1 MVAGALVMMGSSTAA
16 AAGIAGGL
24 VFVFGGTGAGLAGYK
39 MNTRTAGLTDFQFKQ
54 YEEKVTY
61 CWYVCS
67 TSILGSYT
75 CAIFLSFTANI
86 AFSLLLTRT
95 RCLC

>member
-61 CWYVCS
+61 CWYVWQLDWS
-67 TSILGSYT
+67 L
-75 CAIFLSFTANI
+75 I
-86 AFSLLLTRT
+86 AKKLVENRRT
-95 RCLC
+95 V